1 MDATPE
7 LDPAEVLGVRIPA
20 CITRVYAEAPTFSS
34 FATAFTI
41 GKSPLRQACHDFQ
54 QLADDGAESGAMSA
68 DLVTIATRA
77 FRLACDNKT
86 SKLCEP
92 ALEGLKLLCATGMIA
107 GSTKAWAPK
116 PKDASPDEND
126 NHDTDKEDASK
137 TDEEQKKEDELVSLV
152 TAVAKCGEVSSSS
165 THVACVACISSMA
178 ESKSFRLRGESLATA
193 ARTLLHLS
201 VAALSDDDQ
210 VAAKTVMVRV
220 INEAFA
226 RAEPSFASRDGESD
240 EANDQSNET
249 IESSDECDA
258 LLLTLTLCAIAAKP
272 LDGSNDEYKSHSR
285 VLAMDLIRQLL
296 EGPVA
301 GAWLARWRVHLRKPL
316 CVAVLRA
323 GAGGLDRDGS
333 VQALETRYLGVVG
346 SNPGGVVGS
355 GNPSPKVAK
364 ALAPLRALAR
374 AAFGVVIIKA
384 RKSYKRE
391 ISALYAPLALAPLEA
406 PAAQSNTLDQNTDPD
421 HQLVA
426 LRLVRKLASDPQVLV
441 DVFVNY
447 DCDLNGENL
456 YERTL
461 GALAGAMTPGKGP
474 KQAVRNGALQCV
486 LAMVQSLRVWHAR
499 GEAGGGELGESDELK
514 ENGGSLRKDPATPV
528 KDTSS
533 GEKTDAADADSE
545 ANKFHQMKARKAS
558 VEAAVAGFNARPKL
572 ASLESCP
579 DLKTDDPTQVASFL
593 LTAKGLDK
601 TAIGELLG
609 GFDDD
614 EVAVMRAFVES
625 HDFAQDDFDVALRR
639 FMSSFRL
646 PGEAQKID
654 RLMEAFAAR
663 YCACNPDV
671 FKDPDAAYVL
681 AFAVIMLNTD
691 AHNPNMDTKMTKKD
705 FVDMATSAES
715 GSGMD
720 QAMLETVYDRIVSEE
735 IVMKDEPPNPKST
748 VNRKKSSSLGKSLNL
763 ATPWARRD
771 TVSAARAKSETVMK
785 ETRSL
790 YTANDGSESTEYE
803 PAFHAASEPGLAR
816 PMLDAASTPLLG
828 ALRKAFECAED
839 AGHAALPLECARAAF
854 RLANRV
860 QLPEMRDQLAA
871 FLTSAPGIGRQDGMA
886 PQGAEA
892 VMTLLEVA
900 VGESGMPG
908 TCWAAVLEVVSG
920 LDELHAAAH
929 GGCGIPSPDEGVSS
943 NASIAGVQSPTS
955 SLTSTPGAGLE
966 ASRTPLG
973 PVSRA
978 SRTAS
983 GVTNAAL
990 SEYPLAPGTSGHMNV
1005 DSAPGSPSAVNTTN
1019 APTSGEKNLNSA
1031 EKNLAAWLGGAG
1043 ADAVERVF
1051 SGSTRLD
1058 SEEIVVFTQALAHVA
1073 SAELTRP
1080 DGSYRT
1086 FSLRKL
1092 VHVVLHN
1099 SGRVR
1104 LAWSRVWGV
1113 ASECLVKACAHA
1125 DADVVAVAAGGLK
1138 EVAYRVLSNAPVS
1151 SDRSDVLK
1159 PFVSAFKA
1167 ANGVQSDQS
1176 RCAIADA
1183 LGGALADGNGLA
1195 LGVTGWRSVLEV
1207 LEIASAD
1214 PSRSVALSAL
1224 RGVSTAVVETN
1235 REKPN
1240 ALVDCDAVRAI
1251 ARFAYI
1257 PNEGTNTDG
1266 DQSMAVSA
1274 VSPLDATSLRLV
1286 ELSAETLRDV
1296 AVDAGRALSSSPYA
1310 NDSTNRTGDEASEPP
1325 LDDRERAMGTWRVA
1339 LASLADAAA
1348 GDRLSSSPYANDST
1362 DKSSFVPPPP
1372 EPALRGLFEALDAF
1386 VGGGE
1391 DVVQLPADA
1400 WKVAADV
1407 AIKPTVD
1414 MESRRLRLLETTR
1427 TSAGEFL
1434 FTNFHTGN

>member
-1 MDATPE
+1 MSGLDATAE

-116 PKDASPDEND
+116 PKDAPSDEND
-126 NHDTDKEDASK
+126 KEDTDKDDASK
-137 TDEEQKKEDELVSLV
+137 TDEEQAKEDELVSLV

-178 ESKSFRLRGESLATA
+178 ESKSFALRGESLATA

-210 VAAKTVMVRV
+210 VAAKAALVRV

-240 EANDQSNET
+240 EANESIEANET
-249 IESSDECDA
+249 IETSDECDA

-346 SNPGGVVGS
+346 SKPGGVVGS
-355 GNPSPKVAK
+355 GNPTPKVAK

-406 PAAQSNTLDQNTDPD
+406 PAAQSNTLDQIADPD

-499 GEAGGGELGESDELK
+499 GEAGGELGESDETK

-528 KDTSS
+528 KDTSL
-533 GEKTDAADADSE
+533 GEKADAADADSE

-663 YCACNPDV
+663 YCEGNPDV
-671 FKDPDAAYVL
+671 FKDRDAAYVL

-735 IVMKDEPPNPKST
+735 IVMKDEPV
-748 VNRKKSSSLGKSLNL
+748 VNRGDARKKSLGKSLNL

-790 YTANDGSESTEYE
+790 YTANDGSDSAEYE

-871 FLTSAPGIGRQDGMA
+871 FMTSAPGIGGTHGMA

-929 GGCGIPSPDEGVSS
+929 GGCGIPSPDEGVSG

-955 SLTSTPGAGLE
+955 SLTLTPGAGLE
-966 ASRTPLG
+966 ASRTPPG

-983 GVTNAAL
+983 GVTSATL

-1005 DSAPGSPSAVNTTN
+1005 DSAPGSPSAVNTSN
-1019 APTSGEKNLNSA
+1019 APTSAEKNLNSA

-1080 DGSYRT
+1080 DGTYRT

-1113 ASECLVKACAHA
+1113 ASECLVAACAHT

-1138 EVAYRVLSNAPVS
+1138 AVAYRVLSNAPVS

-1214 PSRSVALSAL
+1214 PSRSVAFSAL

-1257 PNEGTNTDG
+1257 PHEGTADG

-1310 NDSTNRTGDEASEPP
+1310 NNSTNRTGDEASEPS

-1348 GDRLSSSPYANDST
+1348 GDRLSSSPYANDSI
-1362 DKSSFVPPPP
+1362 DKSLFVPPPP

>member
-1 MDATPE
+1 M
-7 LDPAEVLGVRIPA
+7 
-20 CITRVYAEAPTFSS
+20 
-34 FATAFTI
+34 FT
-41 GKSPLRQACHDFQ
+41 
-54 QLADDGAESGAMSA
+54 
-68 DLVTIATRA
+68 
-77 FRLACDNKT
+77 
-86 SKLCEP
+86 
-92 ALEGLKLLCATGMIA
+92 
-107 GSTKAWAPK
+107 
-116 PKDASPDEND
+116 
-126 NHDTDKEDASK
+126 
-137 TDEEQKKEDELVSLV
+137 
-152 TAVAKCGEVSSSS
+152 
-165 THVACVACISSMA
+165 
-178 ESKSFRLRGESLATA
+178 
-193 ARTLLHLS
+193 
-201 VAALSDDDQ
+201 
-210 VAAKTVMVRV
+210 
-220 INEAFA
+220 
-226 RAEPSFASRDGESD
+226 
-240 EANDQSNET
+240 
-249 IESSDECDA
+249 
-258 LLLTLTLCAIAAKP
+258 
-272 LDGSNDEYKSHSR
+272 
-285 VLAMDLIRQLL
+285 
-296 EGPVA
+296 
-301 GAWLARWRVHLRKPL
+301 
-316 CVAVLRA
+316 
-323 GAGGLDRDGS
+323 
-333 VQALETRYLGVVG
+333 
-346 SNPGGVVGS
+346 
-355 GNPSPKVAK
+355 
-364 ALAPLRALAR
+364 
-374 AAFGVVIIKA
+374 
-384 RKSYKRE
+384 
-391 ISALYAPLALAPLEA
+391 
-406 PAAQSNTLDQNTDPD
+406 
-421 HQLVA
+421 
-426 LRLVRKLASDPQVLV
+426 
-441 DVFVNY
+441 
-447 DCDLNGENL
+447 
-456 YERTL
+456 
-461 GALAGAMTPGKGP
+461 
-474 KQAVRNGALQCV
+474 
-486 LAMVQSLRVWHAR
+486 
-499 GEAGGGELGESDELK
+499 
-514 ENGGSLRKDPATPV
+514 
-528 KDTSS
+528 
-533 GEKTDAADADSE
+533 
-545 ANKFHQMKARKAS
+545 
-558 VEAAVAGFNARPKL
+558 
-572 ASLESCP
+572 
-579 DLKTDDPTQVASFL
+579 
-593 LTAKGLDK
+593 
-601 TAIGELLG
+601 
-609 GFDDD
+609 
-614 EVAVMRAFVES
+614 
-625 HDFAQDDFDVALRR
+625 
-639 FMSSFRL
+639 
-646 PGEAQKID
+646 
-654 RLMEAFAAR
+654 
-663 YCACNPDV
+663 
-671 FKDPDAAYVL
+671 
-681 AFAVIMLNTD
+681 
-691 AHNPNMDTKMTKKD
+691 
-705 FVDMATSAES
+705 
-715 GSGMD
+715 
-720 QAMLETVYDRIVSEE
+720 
-735 IVMKDEPPNPKST
+735 
-748 VNRKKSSSLGKSLNL
+748 
-763 ATPWARRD
+763 
-771 TVSAARAKSETVMK
+771 
-785 ETRSL
+785 
-790 YTANDGSESTEYE
+790 
-803 PAFHAASEPGLAR
+803 
-816 PMLDAASTPLLG
+816 

-871 FLTSAPGIGRQDGMA
+871 FLTSAPGIGGTHGMA

-966 ASRTPLG
+966 ASRTPPG

-1005 DSAPGSPSAVNTTN
+1005 DSAPGSPSAVNTSN
-1019 APTSGEKNLNSA
+1019 APTSAEKNLNSA

-1167 ANGVQSDQS
+1167 ANGQSDQSDKS

-1207 LEIASAD
+1207 LEIASLD
-1214 PSRSVALSAL
+1214 PSRSVAFSAL
-1224 RGVSTAVVETN
+1224 RGVSYAVVETN

-1257 PNEGTNTDG
+1257 PHEGTADG

-1362 DKSSFVPPPP
+1362 DKSLFVPPPP

-1400 WKVAADV
+1400 WRVAADV